1 MVLQEEVAEESRQ
14 KMEAERQAMIEEKEE
29 LEQHGENVEH
39 MESKDSSVRER
50 IDRLCEEVE
59 AMKVKHRETIT

>member
-1 MVLQEEVAEESRQ
+1 MILQEEVAEESRQ

-29 LEQHGENVEH
+29 LEKHGENVENK
-39 MESKDSSVRER
+39 ESRDSSVRER

-59 AMKVKHRETIT
+59 TMKVKHREKIM